1 MCFEEVVAIDRVSA
15 WMGGDCR
22 EVMTGFLLES
32 VHLLELIMIQ
42 YLLELIMIQYLL
54 ELIMIQY
61 LLELAMIKH
70 LLEWMRAVATSRLRR
85 EIKHQPQWWGLED
98 RCSERD

>member
-1 MCFEEVVAIDRVSA
+1 VCFEEVVAIDRVSA

-42 YLLELIMIQYLL
+42 YLLEL
-54 ELIMIQY
+54 
-61 LLELAMIKH
+61 AMIKH

-85 EIKHQPQWWGLED
+85 EMKHQPQWWGLED

>member
-32 VHLLELIMIQ
+32 VH
-42 YLLELIMIQYLL
+42 LL

>member
-1 MCFEEVVAIDRVSA
+1 
-15 WMGGDCR
+15 MGGDCR

-32 VHLLELIMIQ
+32 VH
-42 YLLELIMIQYLL
+42 LLELIMIQYLL

-85 EIKHQPQWWGLED
+85 EMKHQPQWWGLED

>member
-1 MCFEEVVAIDRVSA
+1 MCFEEVVAIDMVSA

-42 YLLELIMIQYLL
+42 YLLEL
-54 ELIMIQY
+54 
-61 LLELAMIKH
+61 AMIKH

-85 EIKHQPQWWGLED
+85 EMKHQPQWWGLED

>member
-42 YLLELIMIQYLL
+42 YLLELAMV
-54 ELIMIQY
+54 QY

>member
-32 VHLLELIMIQ
+32 VH
-42 YLLELIMIQYLL
+42 
-54 ELIMIQY
+54 

>member
-42 YLLELIMIQYLL
+42 YLLEL
-54 ELIMIQY
+54 E
-61 LLELAMIKH
+61 MIKH

>member
-54 ELIMIQY
+54 EL
-61 LLELAMIKH
+61 AMIKH

-85 EIKHQPQWWGLED
+85 EMKHQPQWWGLED

>member
-42 YLLELIMIQYLL
+42 YLLEL
-54 ELIMIQY
+54 
-61 LLELAMIKH
+61 AMIKH

-85 EIKHQPQWWGLED
+85 
-98 RCSERD
+98 

>member
-1 MCFEEVVAIDRVSA
+1 VCFEEVVAIDRVSA

-32 VHLLELIMIQ
+32 VH
-42 YLLELIMIQYLL
+42 LL

>member
-42 YLLELIMIQYLL
+42 YLLEL
-54 ELIMIQY
+54 
-61 LLELAMIKH
+61 AMIKH

-85 EIKHQPQWWGLED
+85 EMKHQPQWWGLED

>member
-32 VHLLELIMIQ
+32 VH
-42 YLLELIMIQYLL
+42 LLELIMIQYLL

>member
-42 YLLELIMIQYLL
+42 YLLELIMIQYFF
-54 ELIMIQY
+54 ELV
-61 LLELAMIKH
+61 MIKH
-70 LLEWMRAVATSRLRR
+70 LFEWMRAVATSRLRR
-85 EIKHQPQWWGLED
+85 EMKHQPQWWGLED

>member
-42 YLLELIMIQYLL
+42 YLLELAMV
-54 ELIMIQY
+54 QY

-85 EIKHQPQWWGLED
+85 EMKHQPQWWGLED

>member
-22 EVMTGFLLES
+22 EVLTGFLLES
-32 VHLLELIMIQ
+32 VHLLELIMI
-42 YLLELIMIQYLL
+42 E
-54 ELIMIQY
+54 Y

-85 EIKHQPQWWGLED
+85 EMKHQPQWWGLED

>member
-42 YLLELIMIQYLL
+42 YLLELA
-54 ELIMIQY
+54 MIQY

-85 EIKHQPQWWGLED
+85 EMKHQPQWWGLED

>member
-1 MCFEEVVAIDRVSA
+1 MCFEEVVAIDRVSP

-32 VHLLELIMIQ
+32 VH
-42 YLLELIMIQYLL
+42 LL

-85 EIKHQPQWWGLED
+85 EMKHQPQWWGLED

>member
-42 YLLELIMIQYLL
+42 YLLELAL
-54 ELIMIQY
+54 
-61 LLELAMIKH
+61 IKH

-85 EIKHQPQWWGLED
+85 EMKHQPQWWGLED

>member
-32 VHLLELIMIQ
+32 VHLLELIT
-42 YLLELIMIQYLL
+42 
-54 ELIMIQY
+54 IQY

>member
-1 MCFEEVVAIDRVSA
+1 MCFEEVVAIERVSA

-32 VHLLELIMIQ
+32 VH
-42 YLLELIMIQYLL
+42 LL

>member
-54 ELIMIQY
+54 ELIMI
-61 LLELAMIKH
+61 KH
-70 LLEWMRAVATSRLRR
+70 LFEWMRAVATSRLRR
-85 EIKHQPQWWGLED
+85 EMKHQPQWWGLED

>member
-32 VHLLELIMIQ
+32 VHLLELII
-42 YLLELIMIQYLL
+42 IQYLL

-85 EIKHQPQWWGLED
+85 EMKHQPQWWGLED

>member
-42 YLLELIMIQYLL
+42 YLLEL
-54 ELIMIQY
+54 
-61 LLELAMIKH
+61 AMIKH
-70 LLEWMRAVATSRLRR
+70 LLEWMRAVATSRLCR

>member
-42 YLLELIMIQYLL
+42 YLLEL
-54 ELIMIQY
+54 E
-61 LLELAMIKH
+61 MIKH

-85 EIKHQPQWWGLED
+85 EMKHQPQWWGLED

>member
-42 YLLELIMIQYLL
+42 D
-54 ELIMIQY
+54 

-85 EIKHQPQWWGLED
+85 EMKHQPQWWGLED

>member
-1 MCFEEVVAIDRVSA
+1 MCFEEVAAIDRVSA

-32 VHLLELIMIQ
+32 VH
-42 YLLELIMIQYLL
+42 LL

>member
-42 YLLELIMIQYLL
+42 YLLEL
-54 ELIMIQY
+54 
-61 LLELAMIKH
+61 AMITH

-85 EIKHQPQWWGLED
+85 EMKHQPQWWGLED